1 MARLSMTIL
10 ADHGGVAV
18 VVLAD
23 LLPHGG
29 IFVDPCGGDEGG
41 GVPMNPHSGSSGV
54 SRHSN
59 QSKTTRHPAS
69 QNFLIDSNDERASP
83 GTTGRVLVLA
93 PRGVFFPMCTK
104 CFLLIGQNC
113 HYHNPTLG
121 KSHSE

>member
-1 MARLSMTIL
+1 MARLSMTIP
-10 ADHGGVAV
+10 ADHGGAAV

-83 GTTGRVLVLA
+83 GTTGS
-93 PRGVFFPMCTK
+93 FFPYVHQM
-104 CFLLIGQNC
+104 FFANWPELSLSQPYPWEEPFRIGIR
-113 HYHNPTLG
+113 
-121 KSHSE
+121 